1 MEFQAQFKMMLPLQQ
16 GVSQQG
22 KQWQKCEAIVTTTSG
37 QYTNDVCLTFFGDK
51 VNQIAQC
58 QPGYT
63 YNFSVDLN
71 SREYNGRWYNDINCW
86 KVEQV
91 TQQLPQFAPQTA
103 QFAPNAQQM
112 VQAPTMMPQAPQT
125 APQYATMMPQAT
137 LPMVPQPQAQQP
149 MAPQAAQPTMPAA
162 PPHPQF
168 PQAPPQYR
176 IQNQPQQAPVIAGV
190 QMQPRTDMFND
201 EPVNNPEGFP
211 Y

>member
-22 KQWQKCEAIVTTTSG
+22 KQWQKREALVTTTSG
-37 QYTNDVCLTFFGDK
+37 QFTRDVCLTFFGDK
-51 VNQIAQC
+51 VNLLAQC
-58 QPGYT
+58 QPGNT
-63 YNFSVDLN
+63 YMFSVDLN
-71 SREYNGRWYNDINCW
+71 SREHNGRWYNDIICW
-86 KVEQV
+86 KVEV
-91 TQQLPQFAPQTA
+91 VPQQQP

-112 VQAPTMMPQAPQT
+112 VQAPTMMPQQPQM
-125 APQYATMMPQAT
+125 APQYAAMMPQT
-137 LPMVPQPQAQQP
+137 PQSMVPQPQA
-149 MAPQAAQPTMPAA
+149 AQPTTPAF

-201 EPVNNPEGFP
+201 EPVLPF
-211 Y
+211 

>member
-22 KQWQKCEAIVTTTSG
+22 KQWQKREALVTTTSG
-37 QYTNDVCLTFFGDK
+37 QYTKDVCLTFFGDK
-51 VNQIAQC
+51 VNLLAQC
-58 QPGYT
+58 QPGNT
-63 YNFSVDLN
+63 YMFSVDLN
-71 SREYNGRWYNDINCW
+71 SREHNGRWYNDIICW
-86 KVEQV
+86 KVEV
-91 TQQLPQFAPQTA
+91 VPQQQPQFAPQTA

-112 VQAPTMMPQAPQT
+112 VQAPTMMPQQPQM
-125 APQYATMMPQAT
+125 APQYAAMMPQT
-137 LPMVPQPQAQQP
+137 PQSMVPQPQA
-149 MAPQAAQPTMPAA
+149 AQPTTPAF

-201 EPVNNPEGFP
+201 EPVLPF
-211 Y
+211 

>member
-1 MEFQAQFKMMLPLQQ
+1 MEFQAKFKMRLPLQQ

-37 QYTNDVCLTFFGDK
+37 QYTKDVCLTFFGEK
-51 VNQIAQC
+51 VNLLSQC
-58 QPGYT
+58 QPGNT
-63 YNFSVDLN
+63 YKFSVDLN
-71 SREYNGRWYNDINCW
+71 SREHNGRWYNDIICW
-86 KVEQV
+86 KVDDV
-91 TQQLPQFAPQTA
+91 TQQQPQFAPQTA

-112 VQAPTMMPQAPQT
+112 AQAPTMMPQQPQM
-125 APQYATMMPQAT
+125 APQYAAMMPQAT

-149 MAPQAAQPTMPAA
+149 VAPQAAQPTTPAF

-168 PQAPPQYR
+168 PQAPPQYL

-201 EPVNNPEGFP
+201 EPVLPF
-211 Y
+211 

>member
-51 VNQIAQC
+51 VNQLAQC

-91 TQQLPQFAPQTA
+91 MQQQPQFAPQTA
-103 QFAPNAQQM
+103 QFAPNAQLM
-112 VQAPTMMPQAPQT
+112 VQAPTMMPQ
-125 APQYATMMPQAT
+125 
-137 LPMVPQPQAQQP
+137 QPQ
-149 MAPQAAQPTMPAA
+149 MAPQSAQPTMPAA

-201 EPVNNPEGFP
+201 EPVNNPEDLPF
-211 Y
+211 

>member
-22 KQWQKCEAIVTTTSG
+22 KQWQKREALVTTTSG
-37 QYTNDVCLTFFGDK
+37 QFTRDVCLTFFGEK
-51 VNQIAQC
+51 VNLLAQC
-58 QPGYT
+58 QPGSSYS
-63 YNFSVDLN
+63 FSIDLN
-71 SREYNGRWYNDINCW
+71 SREHNGRWYNDIICW

-91 TQQLPQFAPQTA
+91 TQQQPQFAPQTA

-112 VQAPTMMPQAPQT
+112 VQAPTMMPQQPQM
-125 APQYATMMPQAT
+125 APQYAAMMPQT
-137 LPMVPQPQAQQP
+137 PQSMVPQPQAQQP
-149 MAPQAAQPTMPAA
+149 VAPQAAQPTTPAF

-168 PQAPPQYR
+168 PQAPPQYL

-201 EPVNNPEGFP
+201 EPVLPF
-211 Y
+211 

>member
-1 MEFQAQFKMMLPLQQ
+1 MELKAKLKMMLPLQQ

-22 KQWQKCEAIVTTTSG
+22 KQWQKREALVTTTSG
-37 QYTNDVCLTFFGDK
+37 LYTNEVCLTFFGDK
-51 VNQIAQC
+51 VNQLAQC
-58 QPGYT
+58 QPGSSYS
-63 YNFSVDLN
+63 FSIDLN
-71 SREYNGRWYNDINCW
+71 SREHNGRWYNDIICW

-91 TQQLPQFAPQTA
+91 TQPQFAPQTA

-112 VQAPTMMPQAPQT
+112 VQAPTMMPQQPQM
-125 APQYATMMPQAT
+125 APQYAAMMPQT
-137 LPMVPQPQAQQP
+137 PQSMVPQPQAQQP
-149 MAPQAAQPTMPAA
+149 MAPQAAQPTIPAA

-201 EPVNNPEGFP
+201 EPLSNPEFP
-211 Y
+211 F

>member
-1 MEFQAQFKMMLPLQQ
+1 MELKAQFKMMLPLQQ

-37 QYTNDVCLTFFGDK
+37 QYTKDVCLTFFGEK
-51 VNQIAQC
+51 VNLLAQC
-58 QPGYT
+58 QPGNT
-63 YNFSVDLN
+63 YMFSVDLN
-71 SREYNGRWYNDINCW
+71 SREHKSSGRWFNDIICW

-91 TQQLPQFAPQTA
+91 PQQQPQFAPQTA

-112 VQAPTMMPQAPQT
+112 VQAPTMMPQQPQM
-125 APQYATMMPQAT
+125 APQYAAKMPQA
-137 LPMVPQPQAQQP
+137 PQSMVPQPQA
-149 MAPQAAQPTMPAA
+149 AQPTTPAF

-168 PQAPPQYR
+168 PQAPPQYL

-201 EPVNNPEGFP
+201 EPVLPF
-211 Y
+211 